1 MNKSEIQTI
10 IKKGEYGAVL
20 AMKIWQRCLFLYY
33 ENNSLCIYDTE
44 LKKMMVIVQIEE
56 NVEMKEFFIADYIT
70 ILKKDNCI
78 QFLYQNEKFSMT
90 LHSLK
95 LISCDGKRKKEIGK
109 GWIFESGYDNSFKIY
124 NEDGINYISGNYNNW
139 VSDACIINKKIYTVS
154 YDGCIKS
161 WRTDTGK
168 CDGYYAIKRGWL
180 TTICY
185 KNDQIFIGT
194 QYGEVFVIDIEDLHC
209 QGGVRGAIW
218 NIYQFNNRIY
228 TVSEDGKIALFNN
241 NLSEIKCIV
250 CSNGWV
256 NALTIYENKI
266 LAVTSN
272 GELISI
278 DTELTSSKIICKEE
292 KWFNNLV
299 VRDNNVYIITAE
311 GYVLVIDMK
320 TKDIV
325 RYKISTYQLIDI
337 LIVGKE
343 IVVADV
349 EGTIYFIDLK
359 FSKIR
364 ELQLNRLH
372 ITSMCFNK
380 KENILYVATL
390 DNVVVFIDVKN
401 KVFIKML
408 DIGQNRIWKIDYSQ
422 EFETLALTTTSM
434 KVVIFSKDILGEMN
448 TESFITTCKIV
459 DDYIVCGNDKGEM
472 EKYCIREK
480 LENKK
485 PNMQKSL
492 KKNTD
497 KLRNINDKI
506 VIVCDKNAG
515 QSRLYEERDKTILKM
530 CGYKF
535 EEWDIGDDEM
545 LRNAVIECSG
555 WAKFPQLL
563 FYGHFIASGSVLPQM
578 YSNGTL
584 CRCVENIKLKRGKY
598 GK

>member
-1 MNKSEIQTI
+1 M
-10 IKKGEYGAVL
+10 
-20 AMKIWQRCLFLYY
+20 
-33 ENNSLCIYDTE
+33 
-44 LKKMMVIVQIEE
+44 
-56 NVEMKEFFIADYIT
+56 
-70 ILKKDNCI
+70 
-78 QFLYQNEKFSMT
+78 
-90 LHSLK
+90 
-95 LISCDGKRKKEIGK
+95 
-109 GWIFESGYDNSFKIY
+109 
-124 NEDGINYISGNYNNW
+124 
-139 VSDACIINKKIYTVS
+139 
-154 YDGCIKS
+154 
-161 WRTDTGK
+161 
-168 CDGYYAIKRGWL
+168 
-180 TTICY
+180 
-185 KNDQIFIGT
+185 
-194 QYGEVFVIDIEDLHC
+194 
-209 QGGVRGAIW
+209 
-218 NIYQFNNRIY
+218 
-228 TVSEDGKIALFNN
+228 
-241 NLSEIKCIV
+241 
-250 CSNGWV
+250 
-256 NALTIYENKI
+256 
-266 LAVTSN
+266 
-272 GELISI
+272 
-278 DTELTSSKIICKEE
+278 
-292 KWFNNLV
+292 

-530 CGYKF
+530 CG
-535 EEWDIGDDEM
+535 
-545 LRNAVIECSG
+545 
-555 WAKFPQLL
+555 
-563 FYGHFIASGSVLPQM
+563 
-578 YSNGTL
+578 
-584 CRCVENIKLKRGKY
+584 
-598 GK
+598 